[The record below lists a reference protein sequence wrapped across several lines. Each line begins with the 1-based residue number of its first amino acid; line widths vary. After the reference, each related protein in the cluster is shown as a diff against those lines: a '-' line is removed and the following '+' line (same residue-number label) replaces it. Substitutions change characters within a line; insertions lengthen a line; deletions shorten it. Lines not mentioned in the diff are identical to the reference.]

1 MDSSWGQIRA
11 PRGGNGEGFLP
22 QIFLASLR
30 VGSWGPIRKQRG
42 VIPAVKEMRT
52 DNGVTYLIWRF
63 REGVLEEVD
72 SQKGSKG

>member
-1 MDSSWGQIRA
+1 MGKASFPPAS
-11 PRGGNGEGFLP
+11 LP
-22 QIFLASLR
+22 QIFLASPR

-52 DNGVTYLIWRF
+52 DNGVSYLIWRF
-63 REGVLEEVD
+63 REGVLEEAD